1 MDTEVTD
8 QPSFAEREQYFR
20 PSPVRAVFE
29 TAMRPDVIS
38 LAGGNPDLSF
48 LPTEHIA
55 SLTQRSL
62 ASDGED
68 ILQYGSGAGTD
79 AARELSAA
87 LGTWGGATW
96 DVDEIQ
102 MTSGSQ
108 AGLDAVTKL
117 LCDPGDV
124 IIAEGPTY
132 VGVLGIFGA
141 YQVRVRQI
149 PLDERGLDPARVAA
163 AIDEEHAAGRR
174 VRYVYTIS
182 AYQNPAGISLDPSRH
197 DELVEVCAKRGVWV
211 VEDDAYGLLS
221 FPTTTALH
229 TAASSAALPNGAE
242 PLPRAPMVAAGRE
255 DHVIHLGS
263 YSKIFSPGLRLGW
276 VAAPAAVRHRLQIA
290 CESVCITPAVL
301 SQRLVSEYVG
311 SEPWRE
317 ALLAQAGAYQQR
329 CEAAVSA
336 AERYLPEGCRWHVP
350 QGGFF
355 LWVRLPER
363 EWPDVLDLAISHR
376 VVVIPGEGC
385 YVDEEPGTH
394 VRIAFS
400 AISPEK
406 IDAGMQRLGEALAT
420 VD

>member
-1 MDTEVTD
+1 MDIEASAE
-8 QPSFAEREQYFR
+8 PAFAAREQHFR

-48 LPTEHIA
+48 LPTAEIA
-55 SLTQRSL
+55 ELTQRFL

-79 AARELSAA
+79 PARELSAA
-87 LGTWGGATW
+87 LGIWGGAHW

-149 PLDERGLDPARVAA
+149 PLDERGLDPERVRA
-163 AIDEEHAAGRR
+163 AIDEERAAGRR

-182 AYQNPAGISLDPSRH
+182 AYQNPAGISLDPRRH
-197 DELVEVCAKRGVWV
+197 DELVEVCASRGVWV

-221 FPTTTALH
+221 FPETSGLQTAP
-229 TAASSAALPNGAE
+229 ASASLPNGAA
-242 PLPRAPMVAAGRE
+242 PLARAPMVAAGRE

-276 VAAPAAVRHRLQIA
+276 VAAPPALRHRLQIA

-311 SEPWRE
+311 TTRWRA
-317 ALLAQAGAYQQR
+317 ALCAQAAAYQQR
-329 CEAAVSA
+329 CAAAVGA
-336 AERYLPEGCRWHVP
+336 AQRYLPAGCRWQVP
-350 QGGFF
+350 EGGFF

-363 EWPDVLDLAISHR
+363 QWPDVLDLAISHR

-385 YVDEEPGTH
+385 YVEDEPGTH

-406 IDAGMQRLGEALAT
+406 IDAGMQRLGAALDS
-420 VD
+420 VS